1 MISERGCSMSTK
13 RVSSTLMMLFV
24 LGSSMNA
31 FAQNNDVLDENF
43 VLDEMVV
50 SATRSE
56 KKLLDTAASVS
67 VITDKDLNKMHINN
81 LDEAFVKIPEYM

>member
-1 MISERGCSMSTK
+1 MSTK

-50 SATRSE
+50 SATRS
-56 KKLLDTAASVS
+56 
-67 VITDKDLNKMHINN
+67 
-81 LDEAFVKIPEYM
+81 

>member
-1 MISERGCSMSTK
+1 MSTR

-67 VITDKDLNKMHINN
+67 VIVS
-81 LDEAFVKIPEYM
+81 VKSTVYEKNQDRIAVLV

>member
-1 MISERGCSMSTK
+1 MSTK

-56 KKLLDTAASVS
+56 KKLLDTVPVS
-67 VITDKDLNKMHINN
+67 VLSLI
-81 LDEAFVKIPEYM
+81 KIWTRCILII

>member
-1 MISERGCSMSTK
+1 MSTR

-56 KKLLDTAASVS
+56 KE
-67 VITDKDLNKMHINN
+67 IIR
-81 LDEAFVKIPEYM
+81 YCCQCQCYY